1 MILYLDANALVKQYV
16 NEPGRSDVNV
26 VLQQASSIGTALIS
40 HAEVVA
46 ALAKAVRMRVLAPQ
60 SGLSAVAAFRS
71 DWPGLVRLPVTEPV
85 VVRAADFAWQY
96 GLRGY
101 DAVHLAA
108 ACVWSEAIGSAVT
121 FATFD
126 RALWQ
131 AAPLVGLRAWP
142 DDLPAL
148 LAAL

>member
-16 NEPGRSDVNV
+16 NEPGRSNV
-26 VLQQASSIGTALIS
+26 GDVLQQASLIGTALIS

-46 ALAKAVRMRVLAPQ
+46 ALAKALRMRVLTSE
-60 SGLSAVAAFRS
+60 SGLSAVAAFRT
-71 DWPGLVRLPVTEPV
+71 DWPRLVRLPVTEAV
-85 VVRAADFAWQY
+85 VLRASDFAWQY

-108 ACVWSEAIGSAVT
+108 ACAWSDALGSAVT

-126 RALWQ
+126 RGLWQ
-131 AAPLVGLRAWP
+131 AAPRVGLLAWP

-148 LAAL
+148 LSAL